1 MEERDWS
8 SLPSD
13 VLAVILERLRW
24 SSHPSFALTCRHW
37 RSAVSPFYPAWITP
51 LLLSTAHVGVTNIRY
66 YSPYYHKNF
75 EVGGEEG
82 DHALSRARGAKICC
96 AAGRH
101 LALDSPSAVLDV
113 ELVTGNINKVPHI
126 YRGNFDFVIYDDRAY
141 RIFGID
147 AVLPLKIGY
156 ANWNSDDG
164 VWEDWTLMELGINGP
179 RLLPSPV
186 TNPVIHC
193 GLIYLLNDQ
202 GGLVMY
208 DPCKHDEGFEIL
220 DNPTSFGFK
229 HYNSY
234 LVESDQHELMA
245 VLLGRRGTLNHVI
258 KLNEKKMEWEKV
270 ESLQGRT
277 LFTGTLTS
285 MVKKT
290 KFKWMEDRVF
300 LPVFYKWPDTIHA
313 DLISRDDE
321 LAFVPKKSS
330 SFDTGNP
337 NVVNHNNGAC
347 CEKCVDVWSY
357 KLGQQEEPRENWG
370 AERVDYGDPKS

>member
-1 MEERDWS
+1 
-8 SLPSD
+8 
-13 VLAVILERLRW
+13 
-24 SSHPSFALTCRHW
+24 
-37 RSAVSPFYPAWITP
+37 
-51 LLLSTAHVGVTNIRY
+51 
-66 YSPYYHKNF
+66 
-75 EVGGEEG
+75 
-82 DHALSRARGAKICC
+82 
-96 AAGRH
+96 
-101 LALDSPSAVLDV
+101 
-113 ELVTGNINKVPHI
+113 
-126 YRGNFDFVIYDDRAY
+126 
-141 RIFGID
+141 
-147 AVLPLKIGY
+147 
-156 ANWNSDDG
+156 
-164 VWEDWTLMELGINGP
+164 
-179 RLLPSPV
+179 
-186 TNPVIHC
+186 
-193 GLIYLLNDQ
+193 
-202 GGLVMY
+202 MY

-321 LAFVPKKSS
+321 LAFVQK
-330 SFDTGNP
+330 
-337 NVVNHNNGAC
+337 NHRR
-347 CEKCVDVWSY
+347 
-357 KLGQQEEPRENWG
+357 LT
-370 AERVDYGDPKS
+370 RVIPMW